1 MVNEIVGKF
10 DGTQVRVGIVVA
22 RFNSVVTERLEKGAV
37 ECLRQHHVTDDRIT
51 VVRVPGAFEIPSV
64 ARKLLHDNVVDGV
77 IGLGC
82 VIRGETAHYDYICEA
97 AIGGLAAIGRETG
110 APVTCGVLT
119 VEDLQQALHRTG
131 GKLGHKGVEAAQALL
146 ECCGVNTAIDE
157 VSGLETLEPI
167 DGSEEIAP

>member
-10 DGTQVRVGIVVA
+10 DGSHVRVGIVVA

-37 ECLRQHHVTDDRIT
+37 DCLRQHGVTDDRIT
-51 VVRVPGAFEIPSV
+51 IVRVPGAFELAGV
-64 ARKLLHDNVVDGV
+64 ARKLLHENAVDGV

-97 AIGGLAAIGRETG
+97 AIGGLAAIARETG

-119 VEDLQQALHRTG
+119 VDNLEQALHRTG
-131 GKLGHKGVEAAQALL
+131 GKLGHKGTEAAQALL
-146 ECCGVNTAIDE
+146 ECCSLA
-157 VSGLETLEPI
+157 
-167 DGSEEIAP
+167 EEIGR

>member
-22 RFNSVVTERLEKGAV
+22 RFNSVITERLEKGAM
-37 ECLRQHHVTDDRIT
+37 ECLRQHGVADDRIT
-51 VVRVPGAFEIPSV
+51 IVRVPGAFELAGV
-64 ARKLLHDNVVDGV
+64 ARKLLHDDVVDGV

-119 VEDLQQALHRTG
+119 VEDLQQALHRAG
-131 GKLGHKGVEAAQALL
+131 GKLGHKGFEAAQALL
-146 ECCGVNTAIDE
+146 ECCSLAAGI
-157 VSGLETLEPI
+157 
-167 DGSEEIAP
+167 EELAQ

>member
-10 DGTQVRVGIVVA
+10 DGSHVRIGIVVA

-37 ECLRQHHVTDDRIT
+37 DCLRQHGVTDDRIT
-51 VVRVPGAFEIPSV
+51 IVRVPGAFELAGV
-64 ARKLLHDNVVDGV
+64 ARKLLHENAVDGV

-97 AIGGLAAIGRETG
+97 AIGGLAAIARETG

-119 VEDLQQALHRTG
+119 VDNLEQALHRTG
-131 GKLGHKGVEAAQALL
+131 GKLGHKGTEAALALL
-146 ECCGVNTAIDE
+146 ECCSLA
-157 VSGLETLEPI
+157 
-167 DGSEEIAP
+167 EEIGR